1 MSQRRAKQ
9 PPPLAPSR
17 RGTSNLQ
24 ELLRELAF
32 VLLPRGMTPKTF
44 GELSRSAFVQAAADR
59 SRLRNGRIN
68 HSRVAA
74 QTGLTRADVKRL
86 LNRDVS
92 AEPFASAETPVEKV
106 INGWRCDPQFSN
118 GRGSPRLLSIAG
130 KRPSFSAL
138 ARKYAGDVPHRAVLD
153 ELRRMKAVLT
163 SVEHVQLRAQA
174 QLRIRHSFGFLSPVM
189 PVLIDGLRIA
199 SEKLRP
205 DPSTSIQRLLIPINT
220 DVDLAFVRERCRST
234 AKAMLDGLAYSL
246 DVQGKLKK
254 RKRGASYSY
263 AVTILLTESRTKK
276 VPRLPPNSGAKGRK

>member
-86 LNRDVS
+86 LNRDMS
-92 AEPFASAETPVEKV
+92 AEPFASPETPVEKV

-118 GRGSPRLLSIAG
+118 GRGSPRLLTIAG

-205 DPSTSIQRLLIPINT
+205 DPSSSIQRLLIPINT

>member
-1 MSQRRAKQ
+1 MSRRRAKQ
-9 PPPLAPSR
+9 PPLAPSM

-86 LNRDVS
+86 LNRDMS
-92 AEPFASAETPVEKV
+92 AESFASRETPVEKV
-106 INGWRCDPQFSN
+106 IHAWRCDPQFSN
-118 GRGSPRLLSIAG
+118 GRGTPRLLTISG
-130 KRPSFSAL
+130 KRPSFTAL

-153 ELRRMKAVLT
+153 ELRRMKAVST

-174 QLRIRHSFGFLSPVM
+174 QVRIRHSFGFLSPVM
-189 PVLIDGLRIA
+189 PALIDGLRIA
-199 SEKLRP
+199 SESPRP

-276 VPRLPPNSGAKGRK
+276 VPRSLTNSGAKGRR

>member
-9 PPPLAPSR
+9 PPPLAPPR

-32 VLLPRGMTPKTF
+32 VLLPRGMTPRTF

-86 LNRDVS
+86 LNRDMS
-92 AEPFASAETPVEKV
+92 AEPFVSPETPVEKV

-118 GRGSPRLLSIAG
+118 GRGSPRLLTIAG

-199 SEKLRP
+199 SENLRP

-246 DVQGKLKK
+246 DVQGKLTK

-276 VPRLPPNSGAKGRK
+276 VPQLPPNSSAKGRK

>member
-1 MSQRRAKQ
+1 MTQRRAKR

-86 LNRDVS
+86 LNRDMS
-92 AEPFASAETPVEKV
+92 AEPFASPETPVEKV

-153 ELRRMKAVLT
+153 ELRRMKAILT

-205 DPSTSIQRLLIPINT
+205 DPSSSIQRLLIPINT
-220 DVDLAFVRERCRST
+220 DVDLAFVRERCTST

>member
-9 PPPLAPSR
+9 PPLAPSM

-32 VLLPRGMTPKTF
+32 ALLPRGMTPKTF

-86 LNRDVS
+86 LNRDMS
-92 AEPFASAETPVEKV
+92 AESLASPETPVEKV

-118 GRGSPRLLSIAG
+118 GRGTPRPLTITG

-163 SVEHVQLRAQA
+163 SLEHVQLRAQA

-199 SEKLRP
+199 SEKLRT

-254 RKRGASYSY
+254 RKRGASYFY

>member
-1 MSQRRAKQ
+1 
-9 PPPLAPSR
+9 
-17 RGTSNLQ
+17 
-24 ELLRELAF
+24 
-32 VLLPRGMTPKTF
+32 MTPKTF

-86 LNRDVS
+86 LNRDTS
-92 AEPFASAETPVEKV
+92 AEPFASPETPVEKV

-138 ARKYAGDVPHRAVLD
+138 ARKYAGDVPHKAVLD

-199 SEKLRP
+199 SENLRP

-246 DVQGKLKK
+246 DVQGKLTK

-276 VPRLPPNSGAKGRK
+276 VPQLPPNSSAKGRR

>member
-1 MSQRRAKQ
+1 MSQRRAKR

-86 LNRDVS
+86 LNRDMS
-92 AEPFASAETPVEKV
+92 AEPFASPETPVEKV

-118 GRGSPRLLSIAG
+118 GRGSPRLLTIAG

-205 DPSTSIQRLLIPINT
+205 DPSSSIQRLLIPINT